1 MGCFLFDERIGC
13 FNDPPPLQA
22 RQFIDSISGFFKHQQ
37 PLMYGLPVYKVFP
50 TASWRKFERS
60 TDRLIQ
66 HAQKFVIKVS
76 IQPFDTHCCYTGTV
90 IKHPVSVPVRV
101 KQPFVIF
108 DIQAL

>member
-22 RQFIDSISGFFKHQQ
+22 RQFINSISGFFKHQQ

-76 IQPFDTHCCYTGTV
+76 I
-90 IKHPVSVPVRV
+90 
-101 KQPFVIF
+101 
-108 DIQAL
+108 